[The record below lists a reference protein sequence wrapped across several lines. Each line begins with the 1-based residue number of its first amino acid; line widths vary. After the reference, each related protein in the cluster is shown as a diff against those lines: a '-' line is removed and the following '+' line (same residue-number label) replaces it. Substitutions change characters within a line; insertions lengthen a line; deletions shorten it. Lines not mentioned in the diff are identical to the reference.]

1 MKEITQEEK
10 DNIINALDSIRK
22 QMSGQDL
29 SDYIAKENTK
39 LIDCKHEIVINVVA
53 SIFEE
58 DDTGNIAGA
67 KEICKK
73 NYHIPVP
80 SNKKYE
86 EYLHGFFNFLENC
99 MSSSIDKVEQQ
110 EETQNG

>member
-1 MKEITQEEK
+1 MREITPEEK
-10 DNIINALDSIRK
+10 ENIIKALDDIRK

-29 SDYIAKENTK
+29 SDYISAENTK
-39 LIDCKHEIVINVVA
+39 LIECKHEIAISVVA

-58 DDTGNIAGA
+58 DDAGQIVGA

-80 SNKKYE
+80 SNRNYKD
-86 EYLHGFFNFLENC
+86 YLTGFFNFLENC
-99 MSSSIDKVEQQ
+99 MSSSIDKVEQ
-110 EETQNG
+110 EEKTNG